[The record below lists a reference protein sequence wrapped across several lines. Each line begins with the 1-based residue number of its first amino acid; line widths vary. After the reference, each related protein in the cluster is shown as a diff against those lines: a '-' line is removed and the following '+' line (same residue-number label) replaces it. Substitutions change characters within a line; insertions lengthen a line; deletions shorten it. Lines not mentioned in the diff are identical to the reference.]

1 MHASKKDKI
10 SVMDFLCQRNA
21 IDEPDH
27 SAESAK
33 MKYETHDNLKIDTKL
48 PDLEIFQCS
57 PPRRKWGSGYNMYV
71 PQTQRKMQQQG
82 IFEFESNVY
91 DSKTSNAERF
101 NFSSLANVPGE
112 KKQFCVPV
120 AETQQSKLG
129 TPVESN
135 SSQNIEFSPN
145 PLNNQ
150 DPKLKAT
157 VSQKP
162 DVAVTPS
169 LKAVVKPSSKPDV
182 GVKPRAKT
190 DAEVNPSSKSDVA
203 VKPSFKPDILVRSSP
218 NVDVLVKPSQEMYSE
233 QVTEGVRL
241 AIERN
246 IGILRYAGSYKIMHM
261 MAYQYL
267 SGHTSVKI
275 SGLYPW
281 VNMIYLTR

>member
-1 MHASKKDKI
+1 
-10 SVMDFLCQRNA
+10 MDFLCQGKA

-27 SAESAK
+27 SAERAK
-33 MKYETHDNLKIDTKL
+33 MKYETHDNLKIDNKL
-48 PDLEIFQCS
+48 PDLEIFECS
-57 PPRRKWGSGYNMYV
+57 PPRRKWGFEYNMYV
-71 PQTQRKMQQQG
+71 PQTRRKMQQQG
-82 IFEFESNVY
+82 IFEFESNVC
-91 DSKTSNAERF
+91 DSKTPNAERF
-101 NFSSLANVPGE
+101 DFG
-112 KKQFCVPV
+112 
-120 AETQQSKLG
+120 SKLD

-135 SSQNIEFSPN
+135 SSQNIEFLPN

-150 DPKLKAT
+150 DPRPKAT

-162 DVAVTPS
+162 DVAVTSS

-203 VKPSFKPDILVRSSP
+203 VKPSSKPDVIVRSSP
-218 NVDVLVKPSQEMYSE
+218 NVDVLVKPSQETHSE
-233 QVTEGVRL
+233 QVTDGVRL